1 MKRLPL
7 ALAIAAAFPC
17 AVFSQSTAS
26 TETVLKPVVVTA
38 PEAGPL
44 QPTRSATRLEVPAEQ
59 LPQSVVSVGRTQ
71 IDNTAAQNLPE
82 LLKQVSS
89 VVPLDPRDTYNAQ
102 NRVRGFRAAT
112 LVDGVAMPSMFANLD
127 STINIEQLDVIKGPA
142 PAVAGGGQTA
152 GAFGI
157 VGGAIAVQTKS
168 PQATASRELGMRVG
182 SRGER
187 GIFFDLN
194 QPINDVFGFRLVG
207 ETQTQRE
214 EQQGAKTKRTG
225 LYPSLSIKPS
235 ADSELIVKA
244 RLSRLSNMDNSGL
257 PANGT
262 VIPAAYTIARTTN
275 TLAAGQPDSS
285 SEVNSIHL
293 QWSQKLSQGWSYD
306 LSLSRLNSNLDQN
319 GVFTNDFFAPNAGPV
334 YGLLGLNLTQR
345 VGSTDISANLR
356 KEADFGGARHK
367 FLLGLDSSRTE
378 DWGYMTPF
386 AFLGVYDI
394 TAPVAVPWKVNAFVP
409 GSEQDNAYR
418 STSVVLQDHIS
429 VGKNLHFLASLKHTR
444 IHVQNLWTAF
454 GINSVTD
461 NAKTTPRLGA
471 IYEFSPG
478 ISAFAGYGEG
488 FSVPTNGIYTTP
500 PKPEGAKQKE
510 IGIKLKNVNG
520 WSANIAWFDL
530 RRTNVPISD
539 PLNPS
544 QSIQTGEQRSSGLDA
559 DFSWKVNRQWQ
570 LLGHFSAI
578 NPRIS
583 KDTMLP
589 VGHLIFATPKRSARL
604 AVRHDISTGSLQG
617 LGLGLGVTHHSRMAG
632 DAANSYFTPAATVWD
647 AQVQYQLDKVRL
659 SASINNLTDKKYFI
673 PSNYFGGGHVLP
685 AQGRQLS
692 MTASYNF

>member
-7 ALAIAAAFPC
+7 VMALAAAFPC
-17 AVFSQSTAS
+17 AVFSQSSPTA
-26 TETVLKPVVVTA
+26 EVVLKPVVVTA

-44 QPTRSATRLEVPAEQ
+44 QTTRSATRLDLPPEQ

-71 IDNTAAQNLPE
+71 IDNTAAQNMPE
-82 LLKQVSS
+82 LLRQVSS

-102 NRVRGFRAAT
+102 PRIRGFRAAT

-127 STINIEQLDVIKGPA
+127 TTINIEQLDVIKGPA

-157 VGGAIAVQTKS
+157 VGGALAVNTKS
-168 PQATASRELGMRVG
+168 PGPVVSRELGIRMG

-187 GIFFDLN
+187 GVFFDLN
-194 QPINDVFGFRLVG
+194 QPINEVLGLRLVG
-207 ETQTQRE
+207 ESQRYEE
-214 EQQGAKTKRTG
+214 EQQGAKTRRSG
-225 LYPSLSIKPS
+225 LYPSLSLKPS
-235 ADSELIVKA
+235 ADSQLLVKA

-262 VIPAAYTIARTTN
+262 VIPAAYTIARSTN
-275 TLAAGQPDSS
+275 ILAAGQPDSS
-285 SEVNSIHL
+285 SSVNSVHI
-293 QWSQKLSQGWSYD
+293 QWDQKLSQGWSYN
-306 LSLSRLNSNLDQN
+306 LSLSRLTSKLDQN
-319 GVFTNDFFAPNAGPV
+319 GVFTDDFFAPNPGPN
-334 YGLLGLNLTQR
+334 YFPIGLNLTQK
-345 VGSTDISANLR
+345 VSSTDFSANLR
-356 KEADFGGARHK
+356 KDAQSGAVRHQ
-367 FLLGLDSSRTE
+367 FLLGLDSSRTS

-386 AFLGVYDI
+386 TFLGALDI
-394 TAPVAVPWKVNAFVP
+394 TAPTPVPWQLTPFVP

-418 STSVVLQDHIS
+418 STSLVLQDHIS

-454 GINSVTD
+454 GVNSITD

-478 ISAFAGYGEG
+478 VSAFVGYGEG

-510 IGIKLKNVNG
+510 IGLKLKNVNG
-520 WSANIAWFDL
+520 WTANIAWFDL
-530 RRTNVPISD
+530 RRTNVPIGD
-539 PLNPS
+539 PLNPG

-559 DFSWKVNRQWQ
+559 DFTWKANRQWQ
-570 LLGHFSAI
+570 LQGHFTAQ

-583 KDTMLP
+583 KDTLLP
-589 VGHLIFATPKRSARL
+589 VGNLIFATPKHSARL
-604 AVRHDISTGSLQG
+604 AVRHDIGTGTLQG
-617 LGLGLGVTHHSRMAG
+617 LGLGLGVTYHSRMAG
-632 DAANSYFTPAATVWD
+632 DAANSFFTPAATVWD
-647 AQVQYQLDKVRL
+647 AQLQYQLDKVRL
-659 SASINNLTDKKYFI
+659 SASINNLLDKKYFI

-685 AQGRQLS
+685 AQRRHLS
-692 MTASYNF
+692 VTASYSF